1 MNGLETLG
9 GIRLGVLRLGF
20 PVSRFRGEV
29 GTTALRAKTFQLSQL
44 HLKARALSQMAAL
57 GAAPSK
63 RKWYKI
69 STFEI
74 VDLAEMF
81 WVAVN

>member
-1 MNGLETLG
+1 MSC
-9 GIRLGVLRLGF
+9 F
-20 PVSRFRGEV
+20 
-29 GTTALRAKTFQLSQL
+29 TTALRAKTFQLSQL
-44 HLKARALSQMAAL
+44 PLKARALSQMAAL

-81 WVAVN
+81 WVAVNWVCPLSSGARRLAPT